1 MASAQDASS
10 SSSSARKKQG
20 HLEAGKRRLEEFRKK
35 KAEGRAK
42 RVPSP
47 GHFPLA
53 DVANGVTAQLAVEN
67 QPSKVP
73 PPVNAIDEV
82 LSSSR
87 NAIPSADGTTV
98 LLPNGR
104 HDLSLPVPESIRT
117 KEHEQASESK
127 AISDS
132 ESYGGRG
139 GVDDILLSES
149 HEFKPYVVTEEGSFA
164 RIVTERSV
172 FADPGRTDLDHFD
185 YIKNAHL
192 VENDVGCVN
201 NSLEDKGRLDRRHSH
216 SVDMSSNFFPRGLGN
231 ALGCAAGYSASKSYD
246 DVHFYSSF
254 PESSDHPRHAINEV
268 STTNFTG
275 AGVIGHRIFNAGDS
289 HIDHGLKQ
297 KSVLPSTISSLKHET
312 TSNYTTSDT
321 ITLESNYRSRPSF
334 LDSILVQKVP
344 SSSPASLPELE
355 NRDPLRSPKISNN
368 DAVAVQSSSPYPAT
382 VKPLVNRDDSY
393 QKKSWD
399 RDVRHL
405 SYDVTDGK
413 TSPKHGGIQ
422 RGLESSYALND
433 DFSALEQH
441 IEDLTQEKFSL
452 QRALDASRT
461 LAESLAAE
469 NSSLTDS
476 FNQQGEVV
484 SQLKSDLEKL
494 QEEIRTQSAL
504 EEMRIEYT
512 NAQLECSAADER
524 AKLLASEVIGLEE
537 KALRLRSN
545 ELKLEKQLE
554 SSNAEIASYKK
565 KASNLEKEHRNL
577 QSTIDALQEEKKVL
591 QSKLLKASSNG
602 KSVDTRKASN
612 VTKDASTSTDDLGML
627 AAGGSETCFP
637 GVVSN
642 AIDHGKLEA
651 ESFSLE
657 QNIMSASCSSMPD
670 VAFPLVSTSASI
682 PSDQL
687 QMVENIN
694 SLIAELALEKEELV
708 QELASKSSHASHLK
722 DLNKEL
728 SQKLEAQTQRLE
740 LLIAQNIA
748 HEQPT
753 MRLAESHNVQSV
765 TTYADEGDEVVE
777 RVLGWIMKLFPGGS
791 SKRRT
796 SKLL

>member
-47 GHFPLA
+47 GHFSLA
-53 DVANGVTAQLAVEN
+53 DVANGVTPQLAVEN

-73 PPVNAIDEV
+73 PPVNAIDEF

-87 NAIPSADGTTV
+87 NAIPSAVGTTV
-98 LLPNGR
+98 LPNGR
-104 HDLSLPVPESIRT
+104 HDLSLPFPESIRT
-117 KEHEQASESK
+117 KEHEQAPESNE
-127 AISDS
+127 ISDS
-132 ESYGGRG
+132 EYGGRG
-139 GVDDILLSES
+139 DVDDILLGES
-149 HEFKPYVVTEEGSFA
+149 HEFKPYDVTEEGSFA
-164 RIVTERSV
+164 RIVTKRSV
-172 FADPGRTDLDHFD
+172 LADPGRTDLDHFD
-185 YIKNAHL
+185 YVKNAHF
-192 VENDVGCVN
+192 VENDVRCVN
-201 NSLEDKGRLDRRHSH
+201 NSLEDKGRLDRRH

-246 DVHFYSSF
+246 DVHFHSSF

-275 AGVIGHRIFNAGDS
+275 AGVIGHRIFNADDS
-289 HIDHGLKQ
+289 HVDHGLEQ
-297 KSVLPSTISSLKHET
+297 KSVLPSTISSLKYET
-312 TSNYTTSDT
+312 TSNYTTSDA

-355 NRDPLRSPKISNN
+355 KRDPLRSPKISNN

-399 RDVRHL
+399 HDVRHL
-405 SYDVTDGK
+405 TYDVTDGK

-452 QRALDASRT
+452 QRSLDASRT

-494 QEEIRTQSAL
+494 EEEIRTQSAL

-565 KASNLEKEHRNL
+565 KVSNLEKEHRNL
-577 QSTIDALQEEKKVL
+577 QSTIDALQEGTVL
-591 QSKLLKASSNG
+591 
-602 KSVDTRKASN
+602 
-612 VTKDASTSTDDLGML
+612 
-627 AAGGSETCFP
+627 
-637 GVVSN
+637 
-642 AIDHGKLEA
+642 
-651 ESFSLE
+651 
-657 QNIMSASCSSMPD
+657 
-670 VAFPLVSTSASI
+670 
-682 PSDQL
+682 
-687 QMVENIN
+687 
-694 SLIAELALEKEELV
+694 
-708 QELASKSSHASHLK
+708 
-722 DLNKEL
+722 
-728 SQKLEAQTQRLE
+728 
-740 LLIAQNIA
+740 
-748 HEQPT
+748 
-753 MRLAESHNVQSV
+753 
-765 TTYADEGDEVVE
+765 
-777 RVLGWIMKLFPGGS
+777 
-791 SKRRT
+791 
-796 SKLL
+796 

>member
-1 MASAQDASS
+1 MASAPGASS
-10 SSSSARKKQG
+10 SSSSARKKQD
-20 HLEAGKRRLEEFRKK
+20 HLEAGKRRLAEFRKT

-42 RVPSP
+42 KVPSP
-47 GHFPLA
+47 GQFPLA
-53 DVANGVTAQLAVEN
+53 DVANSVTTELTVGN

-73 PPVNAIDEV
+73 TPVNAIDKV
-82 LSSSR
+82 SSSSR
-87 NAIPSADGTTV
+87 NALSSAECTKV

-104 HDLSLPVPESIRT
+104 HDLPLPFPESTQT
-117 KEHEQASESK
+117 KEHEQAPEHKEVGKSEPFV
-127 AISDS
+127 
-132 ESYGGRG
+132 GRG
-139 GVDDILLSES
+139 GGSDILSDES
-149 HEFKPYVVTEEGSFA
+149 HESKPYSVIEDGYSA
-164 RIVTERSV
+164 GIVTERS
-172 FADPGRTDLDHFD
+172 FLADPVRTNRDKFD
-185 YIKNAHL
+185 YVKNVHL
-192 VENDVGCVN
+192 VASDRGHTN
-201 NSLEDKGRLDRRHSH
+201 NFLEGKGSLDRRN
-216 SVDMSSNFFPRGLGN
+216 SVDTSTNFLSRGLGN
-231 ALGCAAGYSASKSYD
+231 ALDYAAGYSSSKSYD
-246 DVHFYSSF
+246 EIHFPTSL
-254 PESSDHPRHAINEV
+254 PESHDHHRHAATEV
-268 STTNFTG
+268 SATSLND
-275 AGVIGHRIFNAGDS
+275 AGVVGHQIFNADGS
-289 HIDHGLKQ
+289 HIDNGLEQ

-312 TSNYTTSDT
+312 TSNYTTSRT
-321 ITLESNYRSRPSF
+321 TNLESSYRSRPSF

-344 SSSPASLPELE
+344 SASPASLPDLE
-355 NRDPLRSPKISNN
+355 KKVPLGSSKTFANN
-368 DAVAVQSSSPYPAT
+368 TLVVQSSSSFPAT
-382 VKPLVNRDDSY
+382 INPLVNLGDSY
-393 QKKSWD
+393 QKSSGD
-399 RDVRHL
+399 HHVGSL
-405 SYDVTDGK
+405 LYDVTDGI
-413 TSPKHGGIQ
+413 SQ
-422 RGLESSYALND
+422 RNGETQRRLETSYALND
-433 DFSALEQH
+433 DFLALEQH

-452 QRALDASRT
+452 QRALDTSRA

-494 QEEIRTQSAL
+494 EEEIRAQSAL

-565 KASNLEKEHRNL
+565 KVSNLEKERRNL

-602 KSVDTRKASN
+602 KSAYARKASGGL
-612 VTKDASTSTDDLGML
+612 KDASTSTNDLG
-627 AAGGSETCFP
+627 ASETRSAS
-637 GVVSN
+637 VVSN
-642 AIDHGKLEA
+642 TIDHGELEA
-651 ESFSLE
+651 GSFSLE
-657 QNIMSASCSSMPD
+657 QNASCSSMPD
-670 VAFPLVSTSASI
+670 IPILSSSGSI
-682 PSDQL
+682 PTDQL
-687 QMVENIN
+687 QMVQNIN
-694 SLIAELALEKEELV
+694 SLIVELALEKEELI

-722 DLNKEL
+722 ELNKEL

-740 LLIAQNIA
+740 LLIAQNMA

-753 MRLAESHNVQSV
+753 MRLTESHSVQSL